1 MGRDGGDSKWG
12 DKGSIELNSNRM
24 SAQVLQNLANEIKK
38 CFEDQRNLK
47 KNYESNANEIEETSF
62 NDAARWAMN
71 QKKKV

>member
-1 MGRDGGDSKWG
+1 MPVQDF
-12 DKGSIELNSNRM
+12 
-24 SAQVLQNLANEIKK
+24 QNLVIEMKK

-47 KNYESNANEIEETSF
+47 KNDESNANEIEETSF